1 MKTLCLDNKGILEYQ
16 KNRFPYLMI
25 DVAEEILP
33 GKSAKGFKN
42 LSSNE
47 WFFKCHFP
55 GDPNMPGMLQIESMV
70 QMSALIIL
78 TLPNNK
84 GKIMYISKL
93 KKAIF
98 KKKVLIGDKFLIITN
113 LKSFK
118 RGIASFVAKAFVR
131 ESKVSEAEFDLVLPQ
146 ELNKYKLRS

>member
-70 QMSALIIL
+70 QMAALIIL

>member
-25 DVAEEILP
+25 DVAEEIVP

-98 KKKVLIGDKFLIITN
+98 KKKVLIGDKFVIITN
-113 LKSFK
+113 LKYFK

-131 ESKVSEAEFDLVLPQ
+131 ESKVSEAEFDLVLPE
-146 ELNKYKLRS
+146 ELNKYKLKS

>member
-1 MKTLCLDNKGILEYQ
+1 MKKISLDNKGILEYQ

-25 DVAEEILP
+25 DVAEEIIP
-33 GKSAKGFKN
+33 GKLAKGFKN

-55 GDPNMPGMLQIESMV
+55 GDPNMPGMLQIEAMV
-70 QMSALIIL
+70 QLSALIIL
-78 TLPNNK
+78 TLPDNK

-98 KKKVLIGDKFLIITN
+98 KKKVLIGDKFIMETHLN
-113 LKSFK
+113 SFN
-118 RGIASFVAKAFVR
+118 RGIASFTAKAFVK
-131 ESKVSEAEFDLVLPQ
+131 ENKASEAEFELVLPD
-146 ELNKYKLRS
+146 ELNKYKLKK

>member
-25 DVAEEILP
+25 DVAEEIVP

-55 GDPNMPGMLQIESMV
+55 GDPNMPGMLQLEA
-70 QMSALIIL
+70 MSQTAALSIL
-78 TLPNNK
+78 SLPKNK
-84 GKIMYISKL
+84 GKIVYIAKASDISFKQKVISGNKL
-93 KKAIF
+93 YVSTK
-98 KKKVLIGDKFLIITN
+98 LILW
-113 LKSFK
+113 K
-118 RGIASFVAKAFVR
+118 RGIGKAECKAYVDKKIVSSAK
-131 ESKVSEAEFDLVLPQ
+131 FDLVLNS
-146 ELNKYKLRS
+146 ELENFKVR

>member
-98 KKKVLIGDKFLIITN
+98 KKKVLIGDKFLITTN